1 VALGWLVAQP
11 GVTAPIIG
19 PRTMEHLDGALG
31 ALEVKLDDKALS
43 RLDQIWPGPGGAAPG
58 AYAW

>member
-1 VALGWLVAQP
+1 LHQQ

-19 PRTMEHLDGALG
+19 APHHEHLDGAMR
-31 ALEVKLDDKALS
+31 ALDIKLDDKKLS
-43 RLDQIWPGPGGAAPG
+43 RLDQIWPGPGGAAPA